1 MSGFCLLLLYPVNVT
16 AFTKASGSRSRI
28 SANKSWL
35 YTQTYMFSLCFVRC
49 LSIQLNC
56 FKPQLPF
63 IQLRWCCFIL
73 FFLNVFSSELVTP
86 PPIFFNLLPDFC
98 MLTRK
103 KNQTFVLRVLWFL
116 PWWWIFIVLCLF
128 YAMKKSLLHVIINE
142 SREHKRV
149 TCKKNHVK
157 IHELCV
163 VVFLIPQN
171 KWIILE
177 NITGK

>member
-63 IQLRWCCFIL
+63 IQLRWCCFIF

-86 PPIFFNLLPDFC
+86 PPPHFF
-98 MLTRK
+98 
-103 KNQTFVLRVLWFL
+103 Q
-116 PWWWIFIVLCLF
+116 FITW
-128 YAMKKSLLHVIINE
+128 LLHVD
-142 SREHKRV
+142 
-149 TCKKNHVK
+149 KKKKSNFCFKSSLIPPMMMDFH
-157 IHELCV
+157 CV
-163 VVFLIPQN
+163 VFILCN
-171 KWIILE
+171 EKKFATRDYKWV
-177 NITGK
+177 TWT